1 MVWLAQP
8 ASSAITEV
16 YHAKENMSYPFGHC
30 PFWRNHTCY
39 GLGFHGGTIQ
49 DIQNRIKQALET
61 AKQSEVYEE
70 YKAMTENY
78 KQIYAAF
85 NGLNRSA
92 SSLWGNVEDSIIK
105 NPLSALLGRDGN
117 LKQVLQERTQFD
129 LLHDGGNIGPVRR
142 DNIDRLKNIHQQEF
156 QNGVDAAQN
165 VADLSNAI
173 EDHTD
178 ELIQSLRNGDGSLAT
193 YQKIALLSAD
203 EVTIQN
209 ANNAVLTQETMS
221 DWSREALQGNL
232 KTEEGLYQKEQDF
245 YLPDADSPLFQQEVK
260 DARLKEL
267 PK

>member
-1 MVWLAQP
+1 MKKKISIVL
-8 ASSAITEV
+8 SVIFLFGSAMPV
-16 YHAKENMSYPFGHC
+16 MG
-30 PFWRNHTCY
+30 W
-39 GLGFHGGTIQ
+39 GFHGGTIQ

-61 AKQSEVYEE
+61 AKQSEVYAE

-78 KQIYAAF
+78 QKIYAAF
-85 NGLNRSA
+85 KGLNRSA
-92 SSLWGNVEDSIIK
+92 SALWGDVEGSIIK
-105 NPLSALLGRDGN
+105 NPLSAMLDKDKN
-117 LKQVLQERTQFD
+117 IKQVLQERTQFD
-129 LLHDGGNIGPVRR
+129 LLQDGGNIGPVRR

-165 VADLSNAI
+165 SADLSSSV

-178 ELIQSLRNGDGSLAT
+178 ELIQSLRDNDGSLAT

-209 ANNAVLTQETMS
+209 ANNAVLAQETMS
-221 DWSREALQGNL
+221 DWSREALHGNL